1 MWSKQLLG
9 TDVYHIV
16 SWFIVYSMLGWVV
29 ESIYMSFC
37 NRKITNRGFAK
48 GPFCPIYGFGAL
60 GAYFILE
67 PVASHYI
74 WLYVSGAILAT
85 AFEYLVA
92 KLMLK
97 ILGEVWWDYNDKPCN
112 YKGLICLEST
122 IAWGFYTLF
131 LFGFLQNFVMNISD
145 KVSMNVGLRVCKI
158 ILIVFVLDFGYQ
170 LARALKNHYSE
181 KIDKV
186 KDTYGEF
193 KRRFY

>member
-16 SWFIVYSMLGWVV
+16 SWFILYSMLGWVV

-67 PVASHYI
+67 PVASHYVL
-74 WLYVSGAILAT
+74 LYISGAILAT

-97 ILGEVWWDYNDKPCN
+97 VLGEVWWDYNDKPCN

-131 LFGFLQNFVMNISD
+131 LFRFLQNFVINISD
-145 KVSMNVGLRVCKI
+145 KVSLSIGLRVCKI
-158 ILIVFVLDFGYQ
+158 VLVVFVLDFGCQ

-186 KDTYGEF
+186 KDTYGQF